1 MNSKP
6 EELDSLDR
14 KIRQIEIEMVA
25 IKREKENDKVEQ
37 LNKELSNLK
46 EERNTIYARWSH
58 EKELVD
64 KIQFNKE
71 EIENHKLQADKA
83 ERDGDYATVAELR
96 YGKIKISQENLKKL
110 NKELLLFQKTDS
122 MIKEEVNYEDITEV
136 VARSTGIPVT
146 KMLQSDK
153 LRFLNLESEIHKRMV
168 GQDSAVEAVSDAIR
182 RNRTGLQ
189 DQKKPIGSFLFLG
202 TTGVGKT
209 ELAKALAEVLFDDEN
224 NLSRID
230 MSEYQES
237 HSVSRLIGAPPGYIG
252 YDEGGQLTEAVRR
265 KPYSVILLD
274 EIEKAHSDTFNVL
287 LQVLDEGHLTDTK
300 GRRVDFKN
308 TIIIMTSNIG
318 SNQIQET
325 FKGNRNFEIAETKA
339 KMAAIEQLKK
349 TIRPEFL
356 NRIDDII
363 MFSPLTSK
371 EIKLI
376 VELQLSIL
384 INRLKI
390 NELSIDVTEEA
401 IDALAKLGFD
411 PEYGGRPVKR
421 VIQKKVLN
429 KLSKSMLAGEIDNS
443 SRVIIDFFDNQI
455 VIRNQKKTKK

>member
-136 VARSTGIPVT
+136 VARWTGIPVT
-146 KMLQSDK
+146 KMQQSDK

-274 EIEKAHSDTFNVL
+274 EIEKAHLDTFNVL

-363 MFSPLTSK
+363 MFSPLTSR

-429 KLSKSMLAGEIDNS
+429 KLSKSLLAGEIGNS
-443 SRVIIDFFDNQI
+443 SRVIIDFFDNKI